1 MNLILQSFLFQNNLQ
16 ILEFSSRLEFFSHYD
31 NNIVKLNY

>member
-1 MNLILQSFLFQNNLQ
+1 MNFNFANYLFQNNLQ
-16 ILEFSSRLEFFSHYD
+16 ILEFLSRLEFFSHYD